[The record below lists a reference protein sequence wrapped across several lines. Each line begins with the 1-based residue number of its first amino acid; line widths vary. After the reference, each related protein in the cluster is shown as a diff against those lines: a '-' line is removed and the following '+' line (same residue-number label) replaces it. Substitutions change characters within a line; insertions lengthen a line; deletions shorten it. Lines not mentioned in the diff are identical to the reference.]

1 MIRKG
6 DIVIVNAGRE
16 KKKTGKVMKVIKN
29 GSRVLVEKLNIMKK
43 HTKPTQTKPTGGIV
57 DREAPM
63 NISNVQLFCTHC
75 NKGVR
80 AGYKMVKDQKVRICK
95 KCEKTI

>member
-6 DIVIVNAGRE
+6 DTVIINAGRE
-16 KKKTGKVMKVIKN
+16 KKKTGKVMRVIKD
-29 GSRVLVEKLNIMKK
+29 GTRVLVEKLNIVKK

-63 NISNVQLFCTHC
+63 SISNVQLFCTHC

-80 AGYKMVKDQKVRICK
+80 TGYKMVKDKKVRVCK